1 MMFKLNGLQKAIAWI
16 FLALLA
22 FVNLY
27 PIGIMILSSFKST
40 REIFLKPFNLPA
52 VWRWSN
58 YVSAWQRADFATY
71 FKNSILVTAAS
82 IAAIL
87 LVSSMAAYVI
97 ARFDFKFKRG
107 IYLFLLAGLA
117 LPTRLAIIPIFLIM
131 RSLHLLDKLS
141 GLVIVYAAGGIA
153 FSVFLLVNFFKKLPR
168 DIEDSAKI
176 DGAGPFRIYWQ
187 IDLPLL
193 KPALVTVAMFNFIDV
208 WNDFFFPLILLSSR
222 VKKTIPLGLQA
233 FFGEYTIEW
242 DVLFAALNIS
252 VLPILI
258 IFLILSKQFI
268 AGMTEGAL
276 K

>member
-1 MMFKLNGLQKAIAWI
+1 
-16 FLALLA
+16 
-22 FVNLY
+22 
-27 PIGIMILSSFKST
+27 MILSSFKST

-52 VWRWSN
+52 VWRWQN

-87 LVSSMAAYVI
+87 LVSSMAAYVL
-97 ARFDFKFKRG
+97 ARFEFKGRRYV
-107 IYLFLLAGLA
+107 YLYLIAGLA
-117 LPTRLAIIPIFLIM
+117 LPTRLAIIPIFLII
-131 RSLHLLDKLS
+131 RSLKLLDSLP
-141 GLVIVYAAGGIA
+141 GLVLVYTAGGVA
-153 FSVFLLVNFFKKLPR
+153 FSIFLLVNFFKRLPR

-222 VKKTIPLGLQA
+222 TKKTIPLGLQA

-242 DVLFAALNIS
+242 DALFAALNITILP
-252 VLPILI
+252 VLIV
-258 IFLILSKQFI
+258 FLILSKQFI

>member
-1 MMFKLNGLQKAIAWI
+1 MMLKFTRFQKAIAI
-16 FLALLA
+16 FFLTLLA
-22 FVNLY
+22 FINLY
-27 PIGIMILSSFKST
+27 PIGIMVLSSFKST
-40 REIFLKPFNLPA
+40 REIFMKPFNLPS
-52 VWRWSN
+52 VWRWQN
-58 YVSAWQRADFATY
+58 YVSAWQRADFAVY
-71 FKNSILVTAAS
+71 FKNSILVTAIS

-97 ARFDFKFKRG
+97 ARFDFKGKRY
-107 IYLFLLAGLA
+107 IYLYLLAGLA
-117 LPTRLAIIPIFLIM
+117 LPTRLAIIPIFLLM
-131 RSLHLLDKLS
+131 RSMHLLDKLS
-141 GLVIVYAAGGIA
+141 GLVIVYTAGGIA

-168 DIEDSAKI
+168 DIEDSAMI
-176 DGAGPFRIYWQ
+176 DGAGPFRIYWK

-208 WNDFFFPLILLSSR
+208 WNDFFFPLILLSSKA
-222 VKKTIPLGLQA
+222 KKTIPLGLQA

-252 VLPILI
+252 VLPVLI
-258 IFLILSKQFI
+258 VFLILSKQFI

>member
-1 MMFKLNGLQKAIAWI
+1 MMFRLSRFQKVIVWT
-16 FLALLA
+16 FLLLLA

-40 REIFLKPFNLPA
+40 REIFLKPFSLPA
-52 VWRWSN
+52 VWRWQN

-71 FKNSILVTAAS
+71 FKNSILVTAVSIAS
-82 IAAIL
+82 II

-107 IYLFLLAGLA
+107 IYLYLLAGLA

-131 RSLHLLDKLS
+131 RDLHLLDKLS
-141 GLVIVYAAGGIA
+141 ELIIVYTAGGIA

-176 DGAGPFRIYWQ
+176 DGAGAFRIYWQ

-222 VKKTIPLGLQA
+222 AKKTIPLGLQA

-252 VLPILI
+252 VLPVLI

>member
-1 MMFKLNGLQKAIAWI
+1 MLKFTRFQKAVAIF

-22 FVNLY
+22 FINLY
-27 PIGIMILSSFKST
+27 PIGIMVLSSFKST
-40 REIFLKPFNLPA
+40 REIFMKPFNLPS
-52 VWRWSN
+52 VWRWQN
-58 YVSAWQRADFATY
+58 YVSAWQRADFAVY

-82 IAAIL
+82 IATIL

-97 ARFDFKFKRG
+97 ARFNFKGKRY
-107 IYLFLLAGLA
+107 IYLYLLAGLA
-117 LPTRLAIIPIFLIM
+117 LPTRLAIIPIFLLM
-131 RSLHLLDKLS
+131 RSMHLLDKLA
-141 GLVIVYAAGGIA
+141 GLVIVYTAGGIA

-168 DIEDSAKI
+168 DIEDSAMI
-176 DGAGPFRIYWQ
+176 DGAGPFRIYWK

-208 WNDFFFPLILLSSR
+208 WNDFFFPLILLSSKA
-222 VKKTIPLGLQA
+222 KKTIPLGLQA

-252 VLPILI
+252 VLPVLLV
-258 IFLILSKQFI
+258 FLILSKQFI

>member
-1 MMFKLNGLQKAIAWI
+1 MMFRLNRIQKVIVWA
-16 FLALLA
+16 FLLLLA
-22 FVNLY
+22 FINLY

-40 REIFLKPFNLPA
+40 REIFLKPFNFPA
-52 VWRWSN
+52 VWKWQN

-71 FKNSILVTAAS
+71 FKNSIVVTAFS
-82 IAAIL
+82 IAFII

-107 IYLFLLAGLA
+107 LYLYLLAGLA

-131 RSLHLLDKLS
+131 RNLHLLDKLS
-141 GLVIVYAAGGIA
+141 GLVIVYTAGGIA

-176 DGAGPFRIYWQ
+176 DGAGPFRIYWK

-208 WNDFFFPLILLSSR
+208 WNDFFFPLILLSSK

-252 VLPILI
+252 VLPVLI

>member
-1 MMFKLNGLQKAIAWI
+1 MMFKLTPLQKILAWF
-16 FLALLA
+16 FLLLLA

-52 VWRWSN
+52 VWRWQN

-71 FKNSILVTAAS
+71 FKNSILVTVAS

-87 LVSSMAAYVI
+87 LVSSMAAYVL
-97 ARFDFKFKRG
+97 ARFEFKGRRYV
-107 IYLFLLAGLA
+107 YLYLIAGLA
-117 LPTRLAIIPIFLIM
+117 LPTRLAIIPIFLII
-131 RSLHLLDKLS
+131 RSLKLLDSLP
-141 GLVIVYAAGGIA
+141 GLVLVYTAGGVA
-153 FSVFLLVNFFKKLPR
+153 FSIFLLVNFFKRLPR

-222 VKKTIPLGLQA
+222 TKKTIPLGLQA

-242 DVLFAALNIS
+242 DALFAALNITILP
-252 VLPILI
+252 VLIV
-258 IFLILSKQFI
+258 FLILSKQFI

>member
-1 MMFKLNGLQKAIAWI
+1 
-16 FLALLA
+16 
-22 FVNLY
+22 
-27 PIGIMILSSFKST
+27 
-40 REIFLKPFNLPA
+40 LKPFNLPA
-52 VWRWSN
+52 VWRWQN

-71 FKNSILVTAAS
+71 FKNSILVTAVS
-82 IAAIL
+82 IASIL

-97 ARFDFKFKRG
+97 ARFDFKFKRS
-107 IYLFLLAGLA
+107 IYLYMLAGLA

-131 RSLHLLDKLS
+131 RNLHLLDKLS
-141 GLVIVYAAGGIA
+141 GLVIVYTAGGIA
-153 FSVFLLVNFFKKLPR
+153 FSVFLLVNFFKKLPH
-168 DIEDSAKI
+168 DIEDSAQI

-208 WNDFFFPLILLSSR
+208 WNDFFFPLILLSSK

-242 DVLFAALNIS
+242 DILFAALNIS
-252 VLPILI
+252 VLPVLIL
-258 IFLILSKQFI
+258 FLILSKQFI

>member
-1 MMFKLNGLQKAIAWI
+1 MLKFTRFQKAIAI
-16 FLALLA
+16 FFLTLLA
-22 FVNLY
+22 FINLY
-27 PIGIMILSSFKST
+27 PIGIMVLSSFKST
-40 REIFLKPFNLPA
+40 REIFMKPFNLPS
-52 VWRWSN
+52 VWRWQN
-58 YVSAWQRADFATY
+58 YVSAWQRADFAVY
-71 FKNSILVTAAS
+71 FKNSILVTAIS

-97 ARFDFKFKRG
+97 ARFDFKGKRY
-107 IYLFLLAGLA
+107 IYLYLLAGLA
-117 LPTRLAIIPIFLIM
+117 LPTRLAIIPIFLLM
-131 RSLHLLDKLS
+131 RSMHLLDKLS
-141 GLVIVYAAGGIA
+141 GLVIVYTAGGIA

-168 DIEDSAKI
+168 DIEDSAMI
-176 DGAGPFRIYWQ
+176 DGAGPFRIYWK

-208 WNDFFFPLILLSSR
+208 WNDFFFPLILLSSKA
-222 VKKTIPLGLQA
+222 KKTIPLGLQA

-252 VLPILI
+252 VLPVLI
-258 IFLILSKQFI
+258 VFLILSKQFI

>member
-1 MMFKLNGLQKAIAWI
+1 MMLKFTRFQKTVAIF

-22 FVNLY
+22 FINLY

-40 REIFLKPFNLPA
+40 REIFMKPFNLPS
-52 VWRWSN
+52 VWRWQN
-58 YVSAWQRADFATY
+58 YVSAWQRADFAVY
-71 FKNSILVTAAS
+71 FKNSILVTAIS

-97 ARFDFKFKRG
+97 ARFDFKGKRY
-107 IYLFLLAGLA
+107 IYLYLLAGLA
-117 LPTRLAIIPIFLIM
+117 LPTRLAIIPIFLLM
-131 RSLHLLDKLS
+131 RSMHLLDKLS
-141 GLVIVYAAGGIA
+141 GLVIVYTAGGIA

-168 DIEDSAKI
+168 DIEDSAMI
-176 DGAGPFRIYWQ
+176 DGAGPFRIYWK

-208 WNDFFFPLILLSSR
+208 WNDFFFPLILLSSKA
-222 VKKTIPLGLQA
+222 KKTIPLGLQA

-252 VLPILI
+252 VLPVLI
-258 IFLILSKQFI
+258 VFLILSKQFI

>member
-1 MMFKLNGLQKAIAWI
+1 
-16 FLALLA
+16 
-22 FVNLY
+22 
-27 PIGIMILSSFKST
+27 
-40 REIFLKPFNLPA
+40 
-52 VWRWSN
+52 
-58 YVSAWQRADFATY
+58 
-71 FKNSILVTAAS
+71 
-82 IAAIL
+82 
-87 LVSSMAAYVI
+87 MAAYVI

>member
-1 MMFKLNGLQKAIAWI
+1 MMFRLNRFQKVIVWA
-16 FLALLA
+16 FLLLLA

-52 VWRWSN
+52 VWRWQN

-71 FKNSILVTAAS
+71 FKNSILVTAVSIAS
-82 IAAIL
+82 IIF
-87 LVSSMAAYVI
+87 VSSMAAYVI

-107 IYLFLLAGLA
+107 IYLYLLAGLA

-131 RSLHLLDKLS
+131 RNLHLLDKLS
-141 GLVIVYAAGGIA
+141 GLVIVYTAGGIA

-208 WNDFFFPLILLSSR
+208 WNDFFFPLILLSSK

-252 VLPILI
+252 VLPVLI

>member
-1 MMFKLNGLQKAIAWI
+1 MLKFNGFQKVLAWI
-16 FLALLA
+16 FLLLLA
-22 FVNLY
+22 FANLY
-27 PIGIMILSSFKST
+27 PIGIMMLSSFKST
-40 REIFLKPFNLPA
+40 KEIFLEPFNLPS
-52 VWRWSN
+52 VWRWQN

-71 FKNSILVTAAS
+71 FKNSVLVTALS
-82 IAAIL
+82 IVSIII
-87 LVSSMAAYVI
+87 VSSMAAYVI

-107 IYLFLLAGLA
+107 VYLYMLAGLA

-131 RSLHLLDKLS
+131 RNLHLLDKLS
-141 GLVIVYAAGGIA
+141 CLVIVYTASGIA
-153 FSVFLLVNFFKKLPR
+153 FSVFLLVNFFKNLPR

-208 WNDFFFPLILLSSR
+208 WNDFFFPLILLSSKA
-222 VKKTIPLGLQA
+222 KKTVPLGLQA
-233 FFGEYTIEW
+233 FFGEYTVEW

-258 IFLILSKQFI
+258 VFLILSKQFI
-268 AGMTEGAL
+268 AGLTEGAL

>member
-1 MMFKLNGLQKAIAWI
+1 MMFKLNGIQKTIAW
-16 FLALLA
+16 LLLLLLA

-40 REIFLKPFNLPA
+40 REIFLKPFELPA
-52 VWRWSN
+52 VWRWKN

-97 ARFDFKFKRG
+97 ARFDFKGKRS
-107 IYLFLLAGLA
+107 IYLYLLAGLA

-131 RSLHLLDKLS
+131 RSLQLLDKLG
-141 GLVIVYAAGGIA
+141 GLVIVYTAGGIA

-208 WNDFFFPLILLSSR
+208 WNDFFFPLILLSSKA
-222 VKKTIPLGLQA
+222 KKTIPLGLQA

-252 VLPILI
+252 VLPILLV
-258 IFLILSKQFI
+258 FLILSRQFI